1 MKRYDSEWMASLWVA
16 AFCPLAASVEDEW
29 GNKVTGM
36 NEAGFKSKL
45 ITAFEKSKTGT
56 LESQIDIRADIA
68 DALNTY
74 WQGTTLDITGFPA
87 GGISG
92 ISNVVSGSVSSFNCN
107 IDLEPTKTVDDGAEV
122 LANQLLDSTKQVTTT
137 LTYIKAGSPP
147 TVETESSTLR

>member
-16 AFCPLAASVEDEW
+16 AFCPLAASVEDQW

-56 LESQIDIRADIA
+56 LESPIDIRPDIA

-74 WQGTTLDITGFPA
+74 WQGTTLDIVGFPA

-92 ISNVVSGSVSSFNCN
+92 ISNVVSGSVSSFGFN
-107 IDLEPTKTVDDGAEV
+107 IDLGKSVDDGAEV
-122 LANQLLDSTKQVTTT
+122 LANQLLDSTKQVATT